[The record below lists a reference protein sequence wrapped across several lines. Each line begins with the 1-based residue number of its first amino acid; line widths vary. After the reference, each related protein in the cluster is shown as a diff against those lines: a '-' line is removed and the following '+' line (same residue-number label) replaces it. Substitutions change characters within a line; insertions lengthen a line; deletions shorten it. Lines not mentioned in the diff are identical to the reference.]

1 VSPPTRNFQE
11 WAIST
16 TVALPPARRF
26 DDDVDRVPVR
36 ENVVVNLRLVGEE
49 LHSRLAVDSFGI
61 LGRYSW
67 RALLMEPANES
78 RLPSQLYMNRST
90 WNDSYTER
98 PFYGYSFAPR
108 LPPADSVS

>member
-49 LHSRLAVDSFGI
+49 LHSRLAADSFGI
-61 LGRYSW
+61 LGVTRGAPFLW
-67 RALLMEPANES
+67 
-78 RLPSQLYMNRST
+78 SQLTRVVS
-90 WNDSYTER
+90 R
-98 PFYGYSFAPR
+98 PNCI
-108 LPPADSVS
+108 

>member
-49 LHSRLAVDSFGI
+49 LHSRLAADSFGI

-78 RLPSQLYMNRST
+78 RLPSQLCRSA
-90 WNDSYTER
+90 E
-98 PFYGYSFAPR
+98 PFH
-108 LPPADSVS
+108 VE